1 MTQETQKVA
10 ETTAA
15 IEDKGLEFIL
25 TKSGVMIT
33 GHELVG
39 DKMTAIICESIGR
52 FQATGLTTIVL
63 RNDGFPIAADDVE
76 LFGSAHADTYSMS
89 IGLKRCWSA
98 ACETAEK
105 GETNLGFMSL
115 LWVNILSAVGHEL
128 DHLAFAHNDRDLYEE
143 MRKEPEL
150 SKELE
155 DAAESAAILMIVG
168 LAREFDIEIPPVAEL
183 GWFGVQ
189 IMELFT
195 NKESMNLDWVVKAR
209 TQMENSVIYSEGE
222 GKECFSFR
230 DFIKKAHA
238 ADDEGSLWDQP
249 TTCVNLTAHLD
260 NGVVEEFKAETVV
273 APSAEVV
280 DLEASE
286 VAEVMAAAEAGEI
299 VMVDGTDDAGDAT
312 IDMVATGANGQF
324 VGAGIEVGDDSPD
337 VVITAETAGTLAG
350 AEANTQYVADPASAN
365 TTDAPV
371 VPDVPLPT
379 PVAAATQAVAQA
391 ATTAVPPAQP
401 TPTTYTPNTLA
412 PETMA
417 AVLKSV
423 WQTLYHHVFTKCGW
437 QQNPQTGRF
446 MFTNAAAVL
455 EGVNIQHILSQ
466 FGADNFIM
474 EYDTLSAEGTPAPEM
489 CQGMIRGKTTSQA
502 GLPSYSL
509 YLNINGQR
517 IKRTFMPQN
526 PDKMGANNAYT
537 KSAVEAGTGNMIVW
551 VFKDEAPDTAP
562 FNEKCAVTIKNN
574 VYEVM
579 T

>member
-1 MTQETQKVA
+1 MTQETQKVS
-10 ETTAA
+10 ETKTV

-25 TKSGVMIT
+25 TKSGVLIT
-33 GHELVG
+33 GSELVG

-105 GETNLGFMSL
+105 GETNLSFMAL
-115 LWVNILSAVGHEL
+115 IWVNILSAVGHEL
-128 DHLAFAHNDRDLYEE
+128 DHLAFAHNDRNLYEE

-150 SKELE
+150 NKDLE

-168 LAREFDIEIPPVAEL
+168 LAREFDIEIPAASEL

-195 NKESMNLDWVVKAR
+195 NKKTMELDWVAKAR

-238 ADDEGSLWDQP
+238 ADDEGSLWEQP

-260 NGVVEEFKAETVV
+260 NGVVEEFKAEAVD
-273 APSAEVV
+273 APKVEVV
-280 DLEASE
+280 DLEESE

-299 VMVDGTDDAGDAT
+299 VMVDGTDDDGGPT
-312 IDMVATGANGQF
+312 IDMVATGVNGQF
-324 VGAGIEVGDDSPD
+324 VGAGIEVGDEGPD
-337 VVITAETAGTLAG
+337 VVMDATVSVDAAVNTAVS
-350 AEANTQYVADPASAN
+350 AEAVAA
-365 TTDAPV
+365 V
-371 VPDVPLPT
+371 VPNVPLPT

-391 ATTAVPPAQP
+391 ATTAIPAAQP
-401 TPTTYTPNTLA
+401 IPTTYTPNTLA

-417 AVLKSV
+417 AVLKTV

-455 EGVNIQHILSQ
+455 EGVNIQHIIAQ

-537 KSAVEAGTGNMIVW
+537 KSAVEAGAGNMIVW
-551 VFKDEAPDTAP
+551 IFKDEAPDNAP